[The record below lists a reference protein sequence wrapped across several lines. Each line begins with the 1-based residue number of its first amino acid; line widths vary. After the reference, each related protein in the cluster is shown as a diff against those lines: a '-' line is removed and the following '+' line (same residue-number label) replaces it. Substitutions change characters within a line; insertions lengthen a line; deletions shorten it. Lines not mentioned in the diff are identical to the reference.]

1 MSCAL
6 SLCIRI
12 NNTMMT
18 TKTHNESN
26 WVLPIPQECVPWWD
40 VWTEH
45 SIIHNWLSVK
55 QRQCSYLY
63 FSLAVSYFPAL
74 FESSRCRHIL
84 SFQCRKRR
92 NAPIPFKSYHLSG
105 CGTYSKEFQW
115 KVSIMR
121 IKESHFSIASYT
133 CGWCYKLIIWS
144 DYEIKKYIYISHKLL
159 CIDSKETVN
168 GLRLSI

>member
-92 NAPIPFKSYHLSG
+92 NAPIPFESYHLSG
-105 CGTYSKEFQW
+105 CGTYSKEFRNGKYRSCAW
-115 KVSIMR
+115 KSRISPSHPIHVADVTSSSFEVIM
-121 IKESHFSIASYT
+121 
-133 CGWCYKLIIWS
+133 KL
-144 DYEIKKYIYISHKLL
+144 KNIYISLTNF
-159 CIDSKETVN
+159 SV
-168 GLRLSI
+168 

>member
-1 MSCAL
+1 MHFHFVSNSITQWWPQL
-6 SLCIRI
+6 
-12 NNTMMT
+12 T
-18 TKTHNESN
+18 TNRTR
-26 WVLPIPQECVPWWD
+26 VFPIPQECVPWWD

-92 NAPIPFKSYHLSG
+92 NAPIPFKLFHLSG
-105 CGTYSKEFQW
+105 CGTYSEEFQW

-121 IKESHFSIASYT
+121 MKESHFSIASYT
-133 CGWCYKLIIWS
+133 CGWCYKLIIRS
-144 DYEIKKYIYISHKLL
+144 DYEIMKIYMYLTNFSLQILK
-159 CIDSKETVN
+159 TVN
-168 GLRLSI
+168 ELRLSI